1 MAVVRK
7 VVHAL
12 GTFDAVRLM
21 GGVPVQG
28 RRYKGRQEHCQQN
41 KGYDAS
47 GLFHKNGANIQIIPS
62 DYVYLCNMMNPVF
75 AALMIP
81 FLGTALGSAFVFFMK
96 KEMPAL
102 LQKVLLGF
110 ASGVMVAASVWSLI
124 IPAIEMGEGTGA
136 IVPPTIGLLAG
147 FAFLLLI
154 DYITPHIHPVGG
166 PEGPESKLSRTA
178 KLALAVTIHNFPEGM
193 AVGVAIA
200 GALTADFNMASALA
214 LSLGIAIQNAPE
226 GAIISMPLR
235 AAGNTRWKSFAIGA
249 LSGIVEPI
257 GGALVLLLA
266 TAVIGIMPY
275 MLAFAAGAMLYVV
288 VEELVPEYSEGKH
301 SNVGTIGFALGFAL
315 MMVLDVVLG

>member
-1 MAVVRK
+1 M
-7 VVHAL
+7 
-12 GTFDAVRLM
+12 
-21 GGVPVQG
+21 
-28 RRYKGRQEHCQQN
+28 
-41 KGYDAS
+41 S
-47 GLFHKNGANIQIIPS
+47 
-62 DYVYLCNMMNPVF
+62 PVF

-102 LQKVLLGF
+102 VQKVLLGF

-124 IPAIEMGEGTGA
+124 IPAIDMGSGKA
-136 IVPPTIGLLAG
+136 AVIPPVVGLLAG

-154 DYITPHIHPVGG
+154 DYITPHLHANGES
-166 PEGPESKLSRTA
+166 EGPESKLSRTA

-200 GALTADFNMASALA
+200 GALAGTGVGLAEAGAAGAAGLAGVSGAAGAAGGLNLAGALA
-214 LSLGIAIQNAPE
+214 LSLGIAIQNVPE
-226 GAIISMPLR
+226 GAIIAMPLR
-235 AAGNTRWKSFAIGA
+235 AEGNSRWRAFLIGA
-249 LSGIVEPI
+249 LSGIVEPV

-266 TAVIGIMPY
+266 SSVLGIMPY

-288 VEELVPEYSEGKH
+288 VEELVPEYSQGHH
-301 SNVGTIGFALGFAL
+301 SNVGTIGFAIGFAL

>member
-1 MAVVRK
+1 M
-7 VVHAL
+7 
-12 GTFDAVRLM
+12 
-21 GGVPVQG
+21 
-28 RRYKGRQEHCQQN
+28 
-41 KGYDAS
+41 
-47 GLFHKNGANIQIIPS
+47 QIHYICS
-62 DYVYLCNMMNPVF
+62 MSPVF

-81 FLGTALGSAFVFFMK
+81 FLGTTLGSAFVFFMK

-102 LQKVLLGF
+102 VQKVLLGF

-124 IPAIEMGEGTGA
+124 IPAIDMGSGKA
-136 IVPPTIGLLAG
+136 AVIPPVVGLLAG

-154 DYITPHIHPVGG
+154 DYITPHLHANGE

-200 GALTADFNMASALA
+200 GALAGNMAGAGEAAELAGAAGAAGLAGITGAGGLSLAGALA
-214 LSLGIAIQNAPE
+214 LSLGIAIQNVPE
-226 GAIISMPLR
+226 GTIISMPLR
-235 AAGNTRWKSFAIGA
+235 AEGNSRWRAFLIGA
-249 LSGIVEPI
+249 LSGIVEPV

-266 TAVIGIMPY
+266 SSVLGIMPY

-288 VEELVPEYSEGKH
+288 VEELVPEYSQGHH
-301 SNVGTIGFALGFAL
+301 SNVGTIGFAIGFAL